1 MKSQFPQF
9 FYKWKLKTNFISQ
22 SDVILAF
29 LWSSNHFS
37 RSVFAWLWCFQKI
50 IPIFLFWNAM
60 IVIFVTISL
69 QIYQW
74 ECSAEAV
81 TADLVCNF
89 FNLFENKTIC
99 NFYGSTEMMDITYTA
114 FTSLTQLEA
123 GLYSD

>member
-1 MKSQFPQF
+1 MFPE
-9 FYKWKLKTNFISQ
+9 NN
-22 SDVILAF
+22 
-29 LWSSNHFS
+29 SN
-37 RSVFAWLWCFQKI
+37 
-50 IPIFLFWNAM
+50 IFFWNAM
-60 IVIFVTISL
+60 IVIFVKISL

-81 TADLVCNF
+81 TADLVYNF

>member
-1 MKSQFPQF
+1 MMFPE
-9 FYKWKLKTNFISQ
+9 NH
-22 SDVILAF
+22 
-29 LWSSNHFS
+29 SN
-37 RSVFAWLWCFQKI
+37 
-50 IPIFLFWNAM
+50 IFFWNAM

-81 TADLVCNF
+81 TADLVFNF
-89 FNLFENKTIC
+89 FNLFDESSTETKTIC